1 MTKRAVSSSLSA
13 LLFGL
18 LGSLLLGGLLLG
30 GAAACKKKEGEP
42 AAGGSAAG
50 EKVEDKGGDKAGE
63 KPAGGDSGKAGK
75 ELADAAEPTGVTW
88 KRTDVPFGSVEL
100 PGDEGWEVID
110 GQAQGPNGE
119 VIMMQSQDGITP
131 DEVDD
136 YLVSYNEVQQ
146 RDAPKYAR
154 KAETKGTIGGQPGAR
169 VEGSFDN
176 GTKFATRDFLI
187 FTKGKVVLLS
197 ARIPE
202 EHAAKL
208 PPVIDH
214 VARSLQ
220 AK

>member
-1 MTKRAVSSSLSA
+1 MTKRTVSPSLSA
-13 LLFGL
+13 PRFGL
-18 LGSLLLGGLLLG
+18 LLGGLLLGGLLLG

-42 AAGGSAAG
+42 ASGGSAAG
-50 EKVEDKGGDKAGE
+50 EKVEDKGDKGGD

-100 PGDEGWEVID
+100 PSDEGWKVVD
-110 GQAQGPNGE
+110 GQAEGPSGE

-131 DEVDD
+131 DQVDD
-136 YLVSYNEVQQ
+136 YLASYNEVQE

-169 VEGSFDN
+169 VEGAFDN